1 MTFDRAVL
9 FDRSKPR
16 GERLRG
22 EAVDEIVYH
31 VEQNVPPAENYI
43 TRIEFN
49 PTTKVMT
56 VYMMDKSTGVEFIA
70 AEFTVPTAQGI
81 PGPVNK
87 LTVGTVT
94 EGPSAS
100 VTITGDAPEQVINL
114 VLPRALVNKL
124 EVGDV
129 TSGPVPEVTITGT
142 PPNQVI
148 DFVLPK
154 GDKGDTGEGIP
165 PGASWSDKQDYIDPG
180 TTAQYYRGDKT
191 WQTLNKAAVGLG
203 NVDNTSDLD
212 KPVST
217 ATATQLN
224 TKQATIVAGTTAQYY
239 RGDKTW
245 QTLNKAAVG
254 LSNVDNTSD
263 MNKPVSTAT
272 TTQLNLK
279 QNLSEKNAAN
289 GYAGLD
295 SSGLVPSSLL
305 PAFVDDVLE
314 FANLA
319 GFPATGEA
327 GKIYTELD
335 TNKIYRWGGSAYTEI
350 SPSPGSTDSVTEGS
364 VNLYY
369 TQARADARAAA
380 ALAARSVI
388 AGTGLTGGGALSA
401 DRTLSVSYGTSAG
414 TACQGNDTR
423 LTNTRTPT
431 DNTVSTAK
439 IVDANVTKAKLET
452 SVQTSLDKAD
462 AALPKSSTPSQVY
475 GTDGSGNQATVT
487 YSTTATASTFALRD
501 ASGRIKAADASASD
515 DVITKSQLDA
525 AQLIAINSQSSAYT
539 LVLSDANKAVESTSA
554 SAVNITV
561 PPNSS
566 VAYPVGTVIE
576 IAQVGNGQITI
587 VAGSGVTI
595 NTPATLKSRTQWAT
609 LVLRKRATDTWL
621 LAGDMAAS

>member
-81 PGPVNK
+81 PGPANE

-154 GDKGDTGEGIP
+154 GDKGDPGEGIP
-165 PGASWSDKQDYIDPG
+165 PGASWSDKQDYIEP
-180 TTAQYYRGDKT
+180 
-191 WQTLNKAAVGLG
+191 
-203 NVDNTSDLD
+203 
-212 KPVST
+212 
-217 ATATQLN
+217 
-224 TKQATIVAGTTAQYY
+224 GTTAQYY

-263 MNKPVSTAT
+263 VNKPVSTAT

-327 GKIYTELD
+327 GKIYTALD

-414 TACQGNDTR
+414 TVCQGNDTR
-423 LTNTRTPT
+423 LSNTRTPT

-462 AALPKSSTPSQVY
+462 AALPKSSTPAQVY
-475 GTDGSGNQATVT
+475 GTDGSGNQATAT

-554 SAVNITV
+554 SAINITV

>member
-1 MTFDRAVL
+1 MTFDRAIL

-70 AEFTVPTAQGI
+70 AEFTVPTAQGV

-114 VLPRALVNKL
+114 VLPRALVNEL

-129 TSGPVPEVTITGT
+129 TSGPVPEITITGT

-165 PGASWSDKQDYIDPG
+165 PGASWSDKQDEIDPG

-191 WQTLNKAAVGLG
+191 WQTLNKSAVGLG

-212 KPVST
+212 
-217 ATATQLN
+217 
-224 TKQATIVAGTTAQYY
+224 
-239 RGDKTW
+239 
-245 QTLNKAAVG
+245 
-254 LSNVDNTSD
+254 
-263 MNKPVSTAT
+263 KPVSTAT

-279 QNLSEKNAAN
+279 QNLSEKNAVN

-327 GKIYTELD
+327 GKIYTALD
-335 TNKIYRWGGSAYTEI
+335 TNKIYRWGGSVYTEI

-388 AGTGLTGGGALSA
+388 SGTGLTGGGTLSA

-423 LTNTRTPT
+423 LSNTRTPT

-475 GTDGSGNQATVT
+475 GTDGSGNQATAT
-487 YSTTATASTFALRD
+487 YSTAATASTFAMRD
-501 ASGRIKAADASASD
+501 ASGRIKAANASASD
-515 DVITKSQLDA
+515 DVITKSQLDT

-539 LVLSDANKAVESTSA
+539 LVLSDANNAVESTSA
-554 SAVNITV
+554 DAVNITV

-576 IAQVGNGQITI
+576 IAQVGTGRITV

>member
-1 MTFDRAVL
+1 MTFDRAIL

-70 AEFTVPTAQGI
+70 AEFTVPTAQGV

-114 VLPRALVNKL
+114 VLPRALVNEL

-129 TSGPVPEVTITGT
+129 TSGPVPEITITGT

-165 PGASWSDKQDYIDPG
+165 PGASWSDKQDEIDPG

-191 WQTLNKAAVGLG
+191 WQTLNKSAVGLG

-212 KPVST
+212 
-217 ATATQLN
+217 
-224 TKQATIVAGTTAQYY
+224 
-239 RGDKTW
+239 
-245 QTLNKAAVG
+245 
-254 LSNVDNTSD
+254 
-263 MNKPVSTAT
+263 KPVSTAT

-279 QNLSEKNAAN
+279 QNLSEKNAVN

-327 GKIYTELD
+327 GKIYTALD
-335 TNKIYRWGGSAYTEI
+335 TNKIYRWGGSVYTEI

-388 AGTGLTGGGALSA
+388 SGTGLTGGGTLSA

-423 LTNTRTPT
+423 LSNTRTPT

-475 GTDGSGNQATVT
+475 GTDGSGNQATAT

-554 SAVNITV
+554 SVVNITV

>member
-1 MTFDRAVL
+1 MTFDRAIL

-70 AEFTVPTAQGI
+70 AEFTVPTAQGV

-114 VLPRALVNKL
+114 VLPRALVNEL

-129 TSGPVPEVTITGT
+129 TSGPVPEITITGT

-165 PGASWSDKQDYIDPG
+165 PGASWSDKQDEIDPG

-191 WQTLNKAAVGLG
+191 WQTLNKSAVGLG

-212 KPVST
+212 
-217 ATATQLN
+217 
-224 TKQATIVAGTTAQYY
+224 
-239 RGDKTW
+239 
-245 QTLNKAAVG
+245 
-254 LSNVDNTSD
+254 
-263 MNKPVSTAT
+263 KPVSTAT

-279 QNLSEKNAAN
+279 QNLSEKNAVN

-327 GKIYTELD
+327 GKIYTALD
-335 TNKIYRWGGSAYTEI
+335 TNKIYRWGGSVYTEI

-388 AGTGLTGGGALSA
+388 SGTGLTGGGTLSA

-423 LTNTRTPT
+423 LSNTRTPT

-475 GTDGSGNQATVT
+475 GTDGSGNQATAT
-487 YSTTATASTFALRD
+487 YSTAATASTFAMRD
-501 ASGRIKAADASASD
+501 ASGRIKAANASASD
-515 DVITKSQLDA
+515 DVITKSQLDT

-539 LVLSDANKAVESTSA
+539 LVLSDANNAVESTSA
-554 SAVNITV
+554 NAVNITV

-576 IAQVGNGQITI
+576 IAQVGTGQITV